1 METRSPGLL
10 REESRGSLEDL
21 HVAAQPLV
29 LPPQGG
35 QLVAFGAG
43 QPAIT
48 AAPGIAFGLA
58 DPFADRG
65 LGQVEVA
72 GDLPDRAVTA
82 LAQLHDL
89 GLELGRE
96 RPTHAR
102 LLAFHGLHDGHPP
115 RGSTPDVGCPSN
127 RVRPIRGRPRAAIRR
142 TRLSAPAPSSEE
154 DSTPPPEP
162 AGMHM
167 QPWDLGTDQAPRSLT

>member
-1 METRSPGLL
+1 MDTRSPGLL

-35 QLVAFGAG
+35 QLLAFGAG
-43 QPAIT
+43 QPAV
-48 AAPGIAFGLA
+48 AARAAVPFGLA

-65 LGQVEVA
+65 LGQIEVPR
-72 GDLPDRAVTA
+72 DLPDRAVAA
-82 LAQLHDL
+82 LAQLNNL

-96 RPTHAR
+96 RPTRAR

-127 RVRPIRGRPRAAIRR
+127 RVRPTVRPQADDTGSADVEGMAA
-142 TRLSAPAPSSEE
+142 
-154 DSTPPPEP
+154 
-162 AGMHM
+162 
-167 QPWDLGTDQAPRSLT
+167 Q

>member
-1 METRSPGLL
+1 MDTRSPGLL

-21 HVAAQPLV
+21 HVAAQPLI

-58 DPFADRG
+58 DPLADRG

-89 GLELGRE
+89 GLELRRE

-127 RVRPIRGRPRAAIRR
+127 RVRPTYGLEGVPAD
-142 TRLSAPAPSSEE
+142 RLH
-154 DSTPPPEP
+154 
-162 AGMHM
+162 G
-167 QPWDLGTDQAPRSLT
+167 GG

>member
-21 HVAAQPLV
+21 HVAAQPLI

-58 DPFADRG
+58 DPLADGG
-65 LGQVEVA
+65 LGQVEVP
-72 GDLPDRAVTA
+72 GDLPDRAVTPT
-82 LAQLHDL
+82 AQLNDL
-89 GLELGRE
+89 GLELRCE
-96 RPTHAR
+96 RPARPRLPTLHA
-102 LLAFHGLHDGHPP
+102 LHDGHPP

-127 RVRPIRGRPRAAIRR
+127 RVRP
-142 TRLSAPAPSSEE
+142 
-154 DSTPPPEP
+154 
-162 AGMHM
+162 M
-167 QPWDLGTDQAPRSLT
+167 QRW

>member
-1 METRSPGLL
+1 MNGYTFTGSP
-10 REESRGSLEDL
+10 SRRTPSCGSLEDL

-43 QPAIT
+43 QPAV
-48 AAPGIAFGLA
+48 AAIAAVPFDLP

-65 LGQVEVA
+65 LGQIEVA
-72 GDLPDRAVTA
+72 GDLPDRAVTL
-82 LAQLHDL
+82 LAQLNNL

-96 RPTHAR
+96 RPTRPR

-127 RVRPIRGRPRAAIRR
+127 RVRP
-142 TRLSAPAPSSEE
+142 S
-154 DSTPPPEP
+154 PP
-162 AGMHM
+162 GG
-167 QPWDLGTDQAPRSLT
+167 QPQGGP

>member
-1 METRSPGLL
+1 MR
-10 REESRGSLEDL
+10 RGSLEDL

-43 QPAIT
+43 QPAV
-48 AAPGIAFGLA
+48 AAIAAVPFDLP

-65 LGQVEVA
+65 LGQIEVPR
-72 GDLPDRAVTA
+72 DLPDRAVTA
-82 LAQLHDL
+82 LAQLNNL

-96 RPTHAR
+96 RPTRPR

-127 RVRPIRGRPRAAIRR
+127 RVRPRTAVGGCAYSRGIVKFCGSPVRA
-142 TRLSAPAPSSEE
+142 
-154 DSTPPPEP
+154 
-162 AGMHM
+162 
-167 QPWDLGTDQAPRSLT
+167 